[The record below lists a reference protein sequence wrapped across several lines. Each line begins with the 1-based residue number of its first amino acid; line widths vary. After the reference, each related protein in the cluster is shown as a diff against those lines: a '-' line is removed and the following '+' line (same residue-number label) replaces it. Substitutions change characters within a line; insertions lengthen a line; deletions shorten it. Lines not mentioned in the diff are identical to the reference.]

1 MKVNV
6 ISAYGFVLFVVLCVF
21 YLMFSNVEYMDE
33 DAATAEFECPPP
45 GPDGEIE
52 CENIEDKAL
61 RELKCK
67 SIQMHCQLEKDKKG
81 LPESSIPIPS

>member
-6 ISAYGFVLFVVLCVF
+6 ILAYGFVFFVVLYVF
-21 YLMFSNVEYMDE
+21 YLMFSNVEYMDK
-33 DAATAEFECPPP
+33 DATAGFECPPP
-45 GPDGEIE
+45 GSDGEIE

-67 SIQMHCQLEKDKKG
+67 SIQMHCQVEKDKKC
-81 LPESSIPIPS
+81 LPESSIPLYS